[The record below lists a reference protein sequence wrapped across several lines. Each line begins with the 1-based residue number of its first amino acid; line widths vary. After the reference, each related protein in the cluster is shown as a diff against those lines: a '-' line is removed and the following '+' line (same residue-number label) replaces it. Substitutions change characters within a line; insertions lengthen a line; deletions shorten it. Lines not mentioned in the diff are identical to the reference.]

1 MSNELELYYIPK
13 RLDDPERVIFFSS
26 DEMMVLVIPFIII
39 YFVLDMFI
47 IAILVSSA
55 LCFWWKKFKGGDQ
68 ANLHLYA
75 MYWFYP
81 AELMGLKATPKS
93 YIRTYYG

>member
-1 MSNELELYYIPK
+1 MSNDLELYYIPK
-13 RLDDPERVIFFSS
+13 RLDDPERVMFFSS

-75 MYWFYP
+75 MYWYYP